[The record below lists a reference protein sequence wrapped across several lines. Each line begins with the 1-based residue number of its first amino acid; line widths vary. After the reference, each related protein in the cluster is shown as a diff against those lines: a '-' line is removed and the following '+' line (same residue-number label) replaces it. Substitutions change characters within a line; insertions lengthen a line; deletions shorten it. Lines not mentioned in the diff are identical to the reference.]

1 MKGNKSMNA
10 KTIENNAGPQLTF
23 ELDGQSGNISIYADI
38 TNTLSVLVNGQQIAT
53 QQQMNGVYTVAD
65 TNLVA
70 NASVTV
76 NVPANADLTLRENNG
91 TINVTGVTG
100 EMDLEV
106 VNGNIVA
113 SQVTL
118 TGSSLLQAKD
128 GTIVFAGSVD
138 QFSFAHLHTD
148 QGYISAQLPAS
159 SSFHIDATTNAG
171 YINTNFAS
179 SGTTIHADHGGTPKA
194 LIALDE
200 DAGTMDISIV

>member
-1 MKGNKSMNA
+1 MNA
-10 KTIENNAGPQLTF
+10 KTVESNAGPQLTF
-23 ELDGQSGNISIYADI
+23 ELDGQSGNISVYADS
-38 TNTLSVLVNGQQIAT
+38 TNTLSVFVNGQQIAT

-65 TNLVA
+65 PNLVA

-100 EMDLEV
+100 ELDLEV

-138 QFSFAHLHTD
+138 QFSFAHMHTD

-179 SGTTIHADHGGTPKA
+179 SGTAIHADHGGTPKA

-200 DAGTMDISIV
+200 NAGTMDISIV

>member
-1 MKGNKSMNA
+1 MNEKIVA
-10 KTIENNAGPQLTF
+10 NNAGPLLTF
-23 ELDGQSGNISIYADI
+23 ELDGQSGNISVYADP
-38 TNTLSVLVNGQQIAT
+38 TNTLSVFVNGQQIAT
-53 QQQMNGVYTVAD
+53 QQQLNGVYTVVD
-65 TNLVA
+65 PNLVA

-100 EMDLEV
+100 DMDIEV

-118 TGSSLLQAKD
+118 TGSSLLTAKD

-148 QGYISAQLPAS
+148 QGYISVHLPAS
-159 SSFHIDATTNAG
+159 SSFHVDATTNAG

-179 SGTTIHADHGGTPKA
+179 SGTAIHADHGGNPKA
-194 LIALDE
+194 LITLDE
-200 DAGTMDISIV
+200 NAGTMDIALV